1 MGIDRLNLVDFPGKL
16 CMNLIVPGCN
26 YRCAYCPH
34 EQLIHHHIP
43 MPKIEMGEI
52 VKLLRP
58 RMGFLDG
65 ISLDG
70 GEPFLH
76 RGLGSFLSE
85 MRFQNIK
92 VRIKTNASRPRAI
105 QYVLGEKLI
114 DYISVFMPGPL
125 SRYADIVN
133 YKINVDDVRRS
144 IQIIRKSNIPY
155 EFRVKPVPGLV
166 EKEDVL
172 ELANT
177 LSGSRRLVIERFN
190 PTHTLDPKVCGSEV
204 FSESELEDI
213 RDSVSP
219 YFGEVILSY

>member
-1 MGIDRLNLVDFPGKL
+1 MSLVDFPGKL

-43 MPKIEMGEI
+43 MPKIGMVEI
-52 VKLLRP
+52 VKLVRP

-65 ISLDG
+65 ISLGG

-92 VRIKTNASRPRAI
+92 VRIKTNASRPGAI
-105 QYVLGEKLI
+105 QWVLDEGLI
-114 DYISVFMPGPL
+114 DFLSVFIPAPL
-125 SRYADIVN
+125 SKYTDVVN
-133 YKINVDDVRRS
+133 YRIDPKDVRRS
-144 IQIIRKSNIPY
+144 IQIVRKSNVAH

-166 EKEDVL
+166 EQEDIL
-172 ELANT
+172 EIANT
-177 LSGSRRLVIERFN
+177 LSGSRRLVIERFD
-190 PTHTLDPKVCGSEV
+190 PSHTLDPEICGSDV
-204 FSESELEDI
+204 FSQSELEEI
-213 RDSVSP
+213 RDSASP
-219 YFGEVILSY
+219 YFGEVILSN

>member
-1 MGIDRLNLVDFPGKL
+1 MNRLSLVDFPGKL

-43 MPKIEMGEI
+43 MPTIGMVEI
-52 VKLLRP
+52 VKLVRP

-65 ISLDG
+65 ISLGG

-92 VRIKTNASRPRAI
+92 VRIKTNASRPRAV
-105 QYVLGEKLI
+105 QYVLDEELI
-114 DYISVFMPGPL
+114 DYLSVFIPGPL

-133 YKINVDDVRRS
+133 YKINVDDVKRS

-155 EFRVKPVPGLV
+155 EFRVKPIPGLV
-166 EKEDVL
+166 EKEDIL
-172 ELANT
+172 EIANT
-177 LSGSRRLVIERFN
+177 LSGSRRLVIERFD
-190 PTHTLDPKVCGSEV
+190 PTHILDPKVCGSEV
-204 FSESELEDI
+204 FSQSELEDI
-213 RDSVSP
+213 RDSASP

>member
-1 MGIDRLNLVDFPGKL
+1 MSLVDFPGKL

-26 YRCAYCPH
+26 YRCAFCPH

-43 MPKIEMGEI
+43 MPKIGMTEI

-65 ISLDG
+65 VSLGG

-92 VRIKTNASRPRAI
+92 VRIKTNASRSGAI
-105 QYVLGEKLI
+105 KWVLDEELV
-114 DYISVFMPGPL
+114 DFLSVFIPAPL
-125 SRYADIVN
+125 SKYADIVN
-133 YKINVDDVRRS
+133 YRIDPNDVKQS
-144 IQIIRKSNIPY
+144 IQIIRKSNVPY

-166 EKEDVL
+166 EKEDII
-172 ELANT
+172 EIANT
-177 LSGSRRLVIERFN
+177 LSGSRRLVIERFD
-190 PTHTLDPKVCGSEV
+190 PSHTLDPVACGSET
-204 FSESELEDI
+204 FSQSELEDI
-213 RDSVSP
+213 RDSASP

>member
-1 MGIDRLNLVDFPGKL
+1 MNRLSLVDFPGKL

-43 MPKIEMGEI
+43 MPKIGMVEI
-52 VKLLRP
+52 VKLVRP

-65 ISLDG
+65 ISLGG

-92 VRIKTNASRPRAI
+92 VRIKTNASRPRAV
-105 QYVLGEKLI
+105 QYVLDEELI
-114 DYISVFMPGPL
+114 DYLSVFIPGPL

-133 YKINVDDVRRS
+133 YKINVDDVKRS
-144 IQIIRKSNIPY
+144 IQIIRKSSVPY
-155 EFRVKPVPGLV
+155 EFRVKPIPGLV
-166 EKEDVL
+166 EKVPLIYLTQRYVDPRCFLSLNWKIFEIQLLRIL
-172 ELANT
+172 E
-177 LSGSRRLVIERFN
+177 
-190 PTHTLDPKVCGSEV
+190 K
-204 FSESELEDI
+204 
-213 RDSVSP
+213 
-219 YFGEVILSY
+219 

>member
-1 MGIDRLNLVDFPGKL
+1 MNRLSLVDFPGKL

-43 MPKIEMGEI
+43 MPKIGMVEI
-52 VKLLRP
+52 VKLVRP

-65 ISLDG
+65 ISLGG

-105 QYVLGEKLI
+105 QYVLDEELI
-114 DYISVFMPGPL
+114 DYLSVFIPGPL
-125 SRYADIVN
+125 SRYSDIVN
-133 YKINVDDVRRS
+133 YRINVDDVRRS
-144 IQIIRKSNIPY
+144 IQIVRKSNIPY

-166 EKEDVL
+166 EKEDIL
-172 ELANT
+172 EIANT
-177 LSGSRRLVIERFN
+177 LSGSRRLVIERFD
-190 PTHTLDPKVCGSEV
+190 PAHTLDPTVCGSEA
-204 FSESELEDI
+204 FSLSELEDI
-213 RDSVSP
+213 RDSASP